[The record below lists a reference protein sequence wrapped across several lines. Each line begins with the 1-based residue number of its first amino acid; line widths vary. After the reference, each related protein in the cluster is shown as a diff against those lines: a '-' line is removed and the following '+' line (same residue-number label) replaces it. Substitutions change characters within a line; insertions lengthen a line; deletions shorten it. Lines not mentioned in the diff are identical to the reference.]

1 MLKNHDFI
9 VFGAE
14 HYNPL
19 TVIRSLGK
27 NGIYPIVIAI
37 KNKDIL
43 NYKRIS
49 H

>member
-1 MLKNHDFI
+1 MVKDHIFI

-27 NGIYPIVIAI
+27 NGINPVFKDKNTI
-37 KNKDIL
+37 KI
-43 NYKRIS
+43 
-49 H
+49 